1 MSATEPVAPL
11 RVEVAIAW
19 PTHAVRH
26 VFELPSGSCVADAL
40 ALFAAVEPGIELIH
54 GVGIFGKSCEP
65 GTPLHDGD
73 RVEIYRP
80 LQVDAKQ
87 MRRERAKQTR

>member
-1 MSATEPVAPL
+1 MSATEPGSL

-19 PTHAVRH
+19 PTHAVRREF
-26 VFELPSGSCVADAL
+26 VLPQGSCVADAL
-40 ALFAAVEPGIELIH
+40 ALFAAADPGIEAIH
-54 GVGIFGKSCEP
+54 GVGIFGKPCEP
-65 GTPLHDGD
+65 TTPLHDGD

-87 MRRERAKQTR
+87 MRRERARRSR